1 MKMILIVNSEEFFGK
16 SSIILDQ
23 VVQFLG
29 LERLE
34 WEEYDEITSEIYNK
48 GKYNR
53 EDWNIC

>member
-16 SSIILDQ
+16 SSVILDQ

-34 WEEYDEITSEIYNK
+34 WEEYDEITSEIHKK
-48 GKYNR
+48 GN
-53 EDWNIC
+53 

>member
-1 MKMILIVNSEEFFGK
+1 MKMILIVNSEEFFDK
-16 SSIILDQ
+16 SSVILDQ
-23 VVQFLG
+23 VILFLG